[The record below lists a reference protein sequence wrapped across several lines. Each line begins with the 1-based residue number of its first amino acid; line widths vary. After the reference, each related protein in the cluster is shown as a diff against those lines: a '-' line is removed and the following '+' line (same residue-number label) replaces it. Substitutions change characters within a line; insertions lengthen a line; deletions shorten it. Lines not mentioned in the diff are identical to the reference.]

1 MKGERKEMPQFRCRD
16 IGLSCPYVAL
26 YDTEEKLVAK
36 VREHAKRVHGL
47 APVPPDV
54 WDAILDA
61 IQR

>member
-1 MKGERKEMPQFRCRD
+1 MPQFRCRD

-47 APVPPDV
+47 APVPAEV